1 MSMKIAMELFET
13 DRYELQ
19 KFIAE
24 EKAAQ
29 FTDRY
34 LILYNFA
41 VDCRYAEYIQPELI
55 RYLLPFYLKSMEEA
69 VFCQNKMAVDIYFE
83 FNLFIFLNKERFQN
97 AVGELNYQN
106 IMTYYM
112 EQTIKKMEMRSM
124 YPLEW
129 VSLYNTTIALCEGS
143 IEEIFGRIFKGSL
156 QIKYSFL
163 HYLLVILLKES
174 DNILFLNETRSF
186 WSSDIW
192 DFDDGYFS
200 KTLFWSNNAVE
211 YFDKEINWERIK
223 RLFIEVRPLLC
234 EDFEP
239 GLVDLL
245 YEEMNQSY
253 ATGFFEKR
261 KIEFLKKINC
271 VSEKRL
277 YWDATF

>member
-1 MSMKIAMELFET
+1 MSMKITMELFET

-24 EKAAQ
+24 ENAAQ

-55 RYLLPFYLKSMEEA
+55 RYLLPFYLRSMEEA
-69 VFCQNKMAVDIYFE
+69 VFCQNKTAVDIYFE
-83 FNLFIFLNKERFQN
+83 FNLLVFLNKEGFQN
-97 AVGELNYQN
+97 AVGELNYRN
-106 IMTYYM
+106 IATYYI
-112 EQTIKKMEMRSM
+112 EQTIKKMEMRSVN
-124 YPLEW
+124 PLEW
-129 VSLYNTTIALCEGS
+129 VSLYNTTIALYEGS
-143 IEEIFGRIFKGSL
+143 IEEIFCRIFKGSL
-156 QIKYSFL
+156 EIKYSFL
-163 HYLLVILLKES
+163 HYLSVLLFKES
-174 DNILFLNETRSF
+174 DNILILKEARAF
-186 WSSDIW
+186 WTSDIW

-200 KTLFWSNNAVE
+200 KTLFWSNYAVD
-211 YFDKEINWERIK
+211 YFDREINWERVK
-223 RLFIEVRPLLC
+223 TLFVEVRPLLC
-234 EDFEP
+234 KELEP

-253 ATGFFEKR
+253 TMGVFEKR
-261 KIEFLKKINC
+261 KAEYLKKINC